1 MRISI
6 SNIAWDTTDD
16 EAVAALLNTYRV
28 DAIDIAPGK
37 YFPDV
42 AAATSKD
49 IASVRAAWERRGIA
63 LLGMQS
69 LFFGRSGLNL
79 FDRETQPAMLE
90 HLANV
95 CRVAEG
101 LGVSPLVFGSPK
113 CRDRGQLK
121 QTTVDAISTDF
132 FSRAG
137 DIAARHGAMLCLEAN
152 PPRYGCNFMTTTLEA
167 ADVVRRVAHPAV
179 RLHLDTGTLTINQ
192 ESLFETLRQ
201 CGDLVGYAHASE
213 PDLAPLGSAMTDH
226 ATLASAMHTAGLSTI
241 SIEMLTPADRRLAA
255 IEQALQ
261 VATQY
266 YRAQS

>member
-6 SNIAWDTTDD
+6 SNIAWDPTDD
-16 EAVAALLNTYRV
+16 EAVAVLLNKYCV

-42 AAATSKD
+42 AVATSED
-49 IASVRAAWERRGIA
+49 IALVRAAWERRGVA

-69 LFFGRSGLNL
+69 LFFGRNGLNL

-95 CRVAEG
+95 CRLAEC
-101 LGVSPLVFGSPK
+101 LGVRALVFGSPK
-113 CRDRGQLK
+113 CRDRGQLE
-121 QTTVDAISTDF
+121 QTAVDDISADF

-137 DIAARHGAMLCLEAN
+137 DIAARHGTVLCLEAN
-152 PPRYGCNFMTTTLEA
+152 PPQYGCNFMTTTLEA
-167 ADVVRRVAHPAV
+167 AYVVRCVAHPAV

-192 ESLFETLRQ
+192 ESLSETLHQ

-213 PDLAPLGSAMTDH
+213 PNLAPLGSVMTDH
-226 ATLASAMHTAGLSTI
+226 DTFARAMRLAGLHTI
-241 SIEMLTPADRRLAA
+241 SIEMLTPVDRRLAA
-255 IEQALQ
+255 IERALQ

-266 YRAQS
+266 YRAQA